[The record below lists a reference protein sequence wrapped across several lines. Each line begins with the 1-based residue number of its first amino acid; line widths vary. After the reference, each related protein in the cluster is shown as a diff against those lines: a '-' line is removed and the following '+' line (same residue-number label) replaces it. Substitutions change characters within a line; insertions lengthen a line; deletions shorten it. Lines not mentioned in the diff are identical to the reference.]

1 MTRSKVKLMRKKLK
15 KGKSPKKAKASTPLA
30 FPLELA
36 ENQVIHELRQNVQKL
51 KIFDSLGKA
60 ITSSLDLP
68 EIFESLAAQMSRLVD
83 CSHIAVGMVDPKTE
97 NFSFAFPESLAD
109 QSKILPLHRGLI
121 GAALERGRGGIY
133 LNPTTEASFDPS
145 VDAQI
150 VSDPTSMMTF
160 PVMARGAVM
169 GVLVFATT
177 GDERRLTEEAYRT
190 IETFSDYLSIAV
202 ENARNYQRLK
212 ELSLT
217 DDLTQLYNSRYL
229 HLVLERELSR
239 SQRHQFEFSLIFIDL
254 DNFKRINDENGHMAG
269 SGLLKEFGD
278 FLLKKIR
285 VSDVGIRYGG
295 DEFVLV
301 LPQTSQENA
310 FLFISRLREKLSEHH
325 FLKDRGLKVKLTASF
340 GISTYPADG
349 QTIDELIAAAD
360 KAMYHVKRGNKDGV
374 FAHSRG
380 HSLLSTFGSS
390 GSSRS

>member
-1 MTRSKVKLMRKKLK
+1 LTRSKVKLMRKKLK
-15 KGKSPKKAKASTPLA
+15 RQKSTQKASVPLA

-36 ENQVIHELRQNVQKL
+36 ENQVITELRQNVQKL

-68 EIFESLAAQMSRLVD
+68 EIFESLATQMSRLVD
-83 CSHIAVGMVDPKTE
+83 CAHIAVGMIDSKTE
-97 NFSFAFPESLAD
+97 SFSFAYPERLVD
-109 QSKILPLHRGLI
+109 PINFLPLGRGLI
-121 GAALERGRGGIY
+121 GATLERGRGGLFLEPSDEPLFDPEIDGR
-133 LNPTTEASFDPS
+133 LLPNPTSL
-145 VDAQI
+145 
-150 VSDPTSMMTF
+150 MTF
-160 PVMARGAVM
+160 PIMARGSVM
-169 GVLVFATT
+169 GVLVFATAQN
-177 GDERRLTEEAYRT
+177 EPRLTEESYRT
-190 IETFSDYLSIAV
+190 IETFTDYLSIAV

-229 HLVLERELSR
+229 HLVLDRELSR
-239 SQRHQFEFSLIFIDL
+239 SQRHHFEFSLIFIDL

-310 FLFISRLREKLSEHH
+310 FLFTSRLREQLSEHQ

-349 QTIDELIAAAD
+349 QSIDELIAAAD
-360 KAMYHVKRGNKDGV
+360 KAMYHVKRGNKNGV
-374 FAHSRG
+374 FACSRG

-390 GSSRS
+390 GTSRN

>member
-1 MTRSKVKLMRKKLK
+1 VKLMRKKLK
-15 KGKSPKKAKASTPLA
+15 KRKSSQKSAAPRA

-36 ENQVIHELRQNVQKL
+36 ENQVINELRQNVQKL
-51 KIFDSLGKA
+51 KIFDSLGKS

-68 EIFESLAAQMSRLVD
+68 DIFESLATQMSRLVD
-83 CSHIAVGMVDPKTE
+83 CAHIGVVMIDPKTE
-97 NFSFAFPESLAD
+97 CFSFAYPEKLLDSMNP
-109 QSKILPLHRGLI
+109 SPMGRGLI
-121 GAALERGRGGIY
+121 GATLERGRGG
-133 LNPTTEASFDPS
+133 LFSSPLSEPLFDPEI
-145 VDAQI
+145 DGRL
-150 VSDPTSMMTF
+150 VSEATSLMTF
-160 PVMARGAVM
+160 PIMARGAVM
-169 GVLVFATT
+169 GVLVFATSKN
-177 GDERRLTEEAYRT
+177 EARLTEESYRT
-190 IETFSDYLSIAV
+190 IETFTDYVSIAV

-269 SGLLKEFGD
+269 SSLLKEFGD

-310 FLFISRLREKLSEHH
+310 FLFTSRLRDQLSEHH

-349 QTIDELIAAAD
+349 RSIDELIAAAD

-374 FAHSRG
+374 FAGSRG

-390 GSSRS
+390 NSSRN